1 MSTLK
6 QQQANRLNA
15 QKSTG
20 PRTLAG
26 KAVSRF
32 NALKSGI
39 DAEAETLPDEKPAD
53 LAALVAQYQARFDTS
68 TPERR
73 AMLDVAVNAEWMMRR
88 LRRGEMLLWKFTYVD
103 TEVCESRIV
112 NFGHQVYERIQRRVN
127 ALLRNLQTAI
137 RELETLPTAAED
149 QLAEAQSAQQ
159 PSPEIGFVP
168 QPPDYLMQP
177 GVGQE
182 VPQPLPPA
190 FPTPPTPPASQ
201 I

>member
-168 QPPDYLMQP
+168 QPPESLMQP
-177 GVGQE
+177 ALS
-182 VPQPLPPA
+182 PQVAQPIPLSPN
-190 FPTPPTPPASQ
+190 PTGAQ